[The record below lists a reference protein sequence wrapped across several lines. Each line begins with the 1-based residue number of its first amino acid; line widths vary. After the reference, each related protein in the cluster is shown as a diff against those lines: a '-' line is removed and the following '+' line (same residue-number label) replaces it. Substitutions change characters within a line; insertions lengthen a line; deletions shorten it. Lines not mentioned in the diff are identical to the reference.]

1 MEARSVARCERWRQR
16 ITGPASAQRGWPPR
30 WMRQSLS
37 IPSLLRAAV
46 AGICATSAA
55 ACGNTPVAFG
65 TSRAAAQA
73 HADELFTG
81 LTERFTNVD
90 RSPAAA
96 ATVEKVEGAVFTPS
110 GIFNDT
116 IAWNV
121 VHSDSVR
128 ALMLAGR
135 SVRDRYSIAE
145 VNNAPAPRELAA
157 SREEIRLAR
166 LGHDQFEWSMFVDQ
180 VLGSITPEDVD
191 RVIGSVLTAPAVT
204 ADADVRSAAGAA
216 FPRSSALLAQFF
228 SLDTLRSVE
237 RGDSTALVDLVIGLH
252 PEKLQAQYPALSAYL
267 RKYLNPVRLRSI
279 LRDPAGG
286 EWLDLQ
292 LAGNQLKLR
301 ARADREGR
309 LAPIDGVRRAI
320 PDSLTA
326 VSDFRTKMWL
336 FSLGLSDL
344 ATDVLITRAPH
355 VLSWQLRF
363 QREPRWHLPLAISHL
378 VQGSL
383 RQPFMGD
390 GARYRVAITNA
401 VGERTLLEREGD
413 VTVQESAIMRWFG
426 GLGAHAFREFS
437 GPAEAQESAYLAS
450 LFSALRADVDADL
463 TGPATVAGD
472 VGPPSGRP

>member
-1 MEARSVARCERWRQR
+1 MAPAGNEASLSAARLARSLMQ
-16 ITGPASAQRGWPPR
+16 GPPAISP
-30 WMRQSLS
+30 LV
-37 IPSLLRAAV
+37 RAAV
-46 AGICATSAA
+46 AVICASSVA
-55 ACGNTPVAFG
+55 ACSDTPAAFG
-65 TSRAAAQA
+65 SSRATAQA

-81 LTERFTNVD
+81 LSERFTNVD

-110 GIFNDT
+110 EIFKDSV
-116 IAWNV
+116 AWNV

-135 SVRDRYSIAE
+135 PVRDRYTIAE
-145 VNNAPAPRELAA
+145 VNNAPAPRDLAA

-191 RVIGSVLTAPAVT
+191 RVIGSLLTAPAMT
-204 ADADVRSAAGAA
+204 ADADLRSATGAT
-216 FPRSSALLAQFF
+216 FPRSSAVLAQLF
-228 SLDTLRSVE
+228 SLDTLHTVG
-237 RGDSTALVDLVIGLH
+237 RGDSTALVDLVIGVH
-252 PEKLQAQYPALSAYL
+252 PERLQAQYPAFAGYL
-267 RKYLNPVRLRSI
+267 HKYLNPVRLRSV
-279 LRDPAGG
+279 LRDSAGG
-286 EWLDLQ
+286 EWLDLE
-292 LAGNQLKLR
+292 LASNQLKLR

-326 VSDFRTKMWL
+326 VSDFRTRMWL

-344 ATDVLITRAPH
+344 VTDVVITHAPH

-363 QREPRWHLPLAISHL
+363 HREPRWHLPLAISHL
-378 VQGSL
+378 VRGSL

-390 GARYRVAITNA
+390 GARYRVAVTNA
-401 VGERTLLEREGD
+401 VGDRTLLEREGD

-426 GLGAHAFREFS
+426 GLGSHAFREFS

-450 LFSALRADVDADL
+450 LFTALRTDVDAGL
-463 TGPATVAGD
+463 AGPATVAGD